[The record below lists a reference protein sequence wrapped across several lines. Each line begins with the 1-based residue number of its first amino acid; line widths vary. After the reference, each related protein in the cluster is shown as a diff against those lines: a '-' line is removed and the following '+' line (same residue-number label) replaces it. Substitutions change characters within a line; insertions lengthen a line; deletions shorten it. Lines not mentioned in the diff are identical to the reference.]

1 MFGFF
6 NRDCLSE
13 NGLPSL
19 PDHSVHIFI
28 LDLPF
33 GITQNKWDSII
44 PITELWKQLLR
55 VGNTDAMYI
64 FFAKQPFTTL
74 IMNSQPDL
82 FSHELIWMKEK
93 GTCPM
98 NANRFPLPVHE
109 NILVF
114 AKGKVRYYPQK
125 MNGDPYA
132 KKVYASLQG
141 TNYRGFTK
149 EVLNCKNEGYRFPVS
164 VLFYPRDFANCGIH
178 PTQKPVALLEYLL
191 QTYSVKHDVVLD
203 PTAGSASTL
212 VACVNTNR
220 NYIGYELDSA
230 MFMLASN
237 RLNTVLQRGQD
248 TFTKPKVVN
257 PNQKTL
263 DKMWKKNDLFTN

>member
-6 NRDCLSE
+6 NIDCLSE

-19 PDHSVHIFI
+19 PDHSVQIFI

-55 VGNTDAMYI
+55 VGDTDAMYL

-74 IMNSQPDL
+74 IMNSHPDL

-98 NANRFPLPVHE
+98 NANRFPMAIHE

-114 AKGKVRYYPQK
+114 AKGKVQYYPQK
-125 MNGDPYA
+125 IEGDPYT
-132 KKVYASLQG
+132 KKVNAVSQG
-141 TNYRGFTK
+141 TNYRQFTIDA
-149 EVLNCKNEGYRFPVS
+149 LDTINNGDRFPVS
-164 VLFYPRDFANCGIH
+164 IL
-178 PTQKPVALLEYLL
+178 
-191 QTYSVKHDVVLD
+191 
-203 PTAGSASTL
+203 
-212 VACVNTNR
+212 
-220 NYIGYELDSA
+220 
-230 MFMLASN
+230 
-237 RLNTVLQRGQD
+237 
-248 TFTKPKVVN
+248 
-257 PNQKTL
+257 
-263 DKMWKKNDLFTN
+263 